1 MIYSIWRH
9 RHRHDTICILAQIE
23 FAFFLQSW
31 TIFVK
36 LTEPLQAS
44 KCSKIICSK
53 IRDVSFHLEEDIRTL
68 FWKRKNFCTKSPRRT
83 GSKYRRIQ
91 MCKLPW
97 CISLGITEVRKE
109 KVLKF
114 STDHNQTFLG
124 GIYIVVCY

>member
-1 MIYSIWRH
+1 MIYTIWRH

-44 KCSKIICSK
+44 KCSKMICSFSRNVFFSLFK
-53 IRDVSFHLEEDIRTL
+53 RTYFNIVFEKGKKML
-68 FWKRKNFCTKSPRRT
+68 STNIPPRT
-83 GSKYRRIQ
+83 GRKYRRIQ

-114 STDHNQTFLG
+114 STDHNQTFLE
-124 GIYIVVCY
+124 VSP